1 MTTMQGIR
9 INQVAAGTRIG
20 DQIVTDTQG
29 VQDAKTGAIYVTAK
43 HYEGIKAAARDDG
56 MVTYQRR

>member
-1 MTTMQGIR
+1 MTTLTGIR
-9 INQVAAGTRIG
+9 INQVAPGTKIG
-20 DQIVTDTQG
+20 DQVVTDTQG

-56 MVTYQRR
+56 MVTYSHR

>member
-1 MTTMQGIR
+1 M
-9 INQVAAGTRIG
+9 NAKVSPKIG

-43 HYEGIKAAARDDG
+43 HYEGIKAAARDAG
-56 MVTYQRR
+56 QVTYQRR